1 LLPQT
6 EDILTIKTIPLVMAK
21 DKFNWKSLFVND
33 EQNAATSSKPE
44 EKIDFPSESIP
55 STTKFPERRSAPQPQ
70 VDSSSINHTVLN
82 SVIEMYESGFESLN
96 LPGYDFYEFFK
107 AIKAVDSN
115 DPNVYKMAFTM
126 AQSVDTKVT
135 KDSLLDGANFYIKEI
150 NDVHEKYHTKGNAK
164 KEEFQSNLLHEKKT
178 LSKEVAEL
186 EKQILQL
193 QTQASDK
200 KNQLSA
206 LENGTSTEMTE
217 IEQKIIAN
225 DIAKTKILEI
235 ITTVADGIKI
245 NL

>member
-1 LLPQT
+1 
-6 EDILTIKTIPLVMAK
+6 MAK
-21 DKFNWKSLFVND
+21 EKFNWKSLFVND
-33 EQNAATSSKPE
+33 ENASKTTATKSE
-44 EKIDFPSESIP
+44 EKIDFPNEPTPTSS
-55 STTKFPERRSAPQPQ
+55 STQFPQSSAPQRSQ
-70 VDSSSINHTVLN
+70 VTSSNIDNAILN

-107 AIKAVDSN
+107 AIKAVGSN

-126 AQSVDTKVT
+126 AQSVDAKVT
-135 KDSLLDGANFYIKEI
+135 KESLLDGANFYIKEI
-150 NDVHEKYHTKGNAK
+150 NDVHEQYHTKGNAK
-164 KEEFQSNLLHEKKT
+164 KEEFQSSLLHQKET
-178 LSKEVAEL
+178 LSAEIAEL

-200 KNQLSA
+200 KNQLNA
-206 LENGTSTEMTE
+206 LENGTSTEMTD
-217 IEQKIIAN
+217 IEQKITAN

>member
-1 LLPQT
+1 
-6 EDILTIKTIPLVMAK
+6 MAK
-21 DKFNWKSLFVND
+21 EKFNWKSLFVND
-33 EQNAATSSKPE
+33 ENASTTTTSKSE
-44 EKIDFPSESIP
+44 EKIDFPNEPTPTSS
-55 STTKFPERRSAPQPQ
+55 STQFPQSSAPQRSQ
-70 VDSSSINHTVLN
+70 VTSSNIDNAILN

-107 AIKAVDSN
+107 AIKAVGSN

-126 AQSVDTKVT
+126 AQSVDAKVT
-135 KDSLLDGANFYIKEI
+135 KESLLDGANFYIKEI
-150 NDVHEKYHTKGNAK
+150 NDVHEQYHTKGNAK
-164 KEEFQSNLLHEKKT
+164 KEEFQSSLLHQKET
-178 LSKEVAEL
+178 LSTEIAEL

-200 KNQLSA
+200 KNQLNA
-206 LENGTSTEMTE
+206 LENGTSTEMTD
-217 IEQKIIAN
+217 IEQKITAN

>member
-1 LLPQT
+1 
-6 EDILTIKTIPLVMAK
+6 MAK
-21 DKFNWKSLFVND
+21 EKFNWKSLFVND
-33 EQNAATSSKPE
+33 ENASTTTTSKSE
-44 EKIDFPSESIP
+44 EKIDFPNEPTPTSS
-55 STTKFPERRSAPQPQ
+55 STQFPQSSAPQRSQ
-70 VDSSSINHTVLN
+70 VTSTNIDNAILN

-107 AIKAVDSN
+107 AIKAVGSN

-126 AQSVDTKVT
+126 AQSVDAKVT
-135 KDSLLDGANFYIKEI
+135 KESLLDGANFYIKEI
-150 NDVHEKYHTKGNAK
+150 NDVHKQYHTKGNAK
-164 KEEFQSNLLHEKKT
+164 KEEFQSSLLHQKET
-178 LSKEVAEL
+178 LSTEIAEL

-200 KNQLSA
+200 KNQLNA
-206 LENGTSTEMTE
+206 LENGTSTEMTD
-217 IEQKIIAN
+217 IEQKITAN

>member
-1 LLPQT
+1 
-6 EDILTIKTIPLVMAK
+6 MAK
-21 DKFNWKSLFVND
+21 EKFNWKSLFVND
-33 EQNAATSSKPE
+33 GEQKSTASKPE
-44 EKIDFPSESIP
+44 EKIDFPEEPIAAS
-55 STTKFPERRSAPQPQ
+55 TKFPETKRATSQQQ
-70 VDSSSINHTVLN
+70 VNTSSVDNSVLN

-107 AIKAVDSN
+107 AIKAVGSN

-150 NDVHEKYHTKGNAK
+150 NDVHENYHSKGNAK
-164 KEEFQSNLLHEKKT
+164 KEEFESSLLHQKKT
-178 LSKEVAEL
+178 LSEEVSEL

-200 KNQLSA
+200 KNQLNA
-206 LENGTSTEMTE
+206 LENGTSSEMAE

>member
-1 LLPQT
+1 
-6 EDILTIKTIPLVMAK
+6 MAK
-21 DKFNWKSLFVND
+21 EKFNWKSLFVND
-33 EQNAATSSKPE
+33 ENASTTTTSKSE
-44 EKIDFPSESIP
+44 EKIDFPNEPTPTSS
-55 STTKFPERRSAPQPQ
+55 STQFPQSSAPQRSQ
-70 VDSSSINHTVLN
+70 VTSTNIDNAILN

-107 AIKAVDSN
+107 AIKAVGSN

-126 AQSVDTKVT
+126 AQSVDAKVT
-135 KDSLLDGANFYIKEI
+135 KESLLDGANFYIKEI
-150 NDVHEKYHTKGNAK
+150 NDVHEQYHTKGNAK
-164 KEEFQSNLLHEKKT
+164 KEEFQSSLLHQKET
-178 LSKEVAEL
+178 LSTEIAEL

-200 KNQLSA
+200 KNQLNA
-206 LENGTSTEMTE
+206 LENGTSTEMTD
-217 IEQKIIAN
+217 IEQKITAN